1 MRPNFNYF
9 LPTALNVSRWLLII
23 IAFSWPT
30 TGMSA
35 QTDQAVDENGIYYSI
50 ITPDGNEVN
59 VSVLNKD
66 KTGMSPTGV
75 VIPKTFTDRSDTGT
89 GKTYTVVGISSQ
101 AFQNCAWV
109 TSLTIDAD
117 VPEIPSNA
125 FSGCTAL
132 TTVTI
137 NGTVPA
143 IGQSAF
149 KDCTAL
155 TTITGDGYEN
165 VTAIKSS
172 AFENCSALRGIHL
185 PPALS
190 VMGGSAFA
198 NCTSIETITL
208 PGSLGE
214 NTGASAF
221 LGCTGLREVIINEG
235 VAKLANNMFQRC
247 SSLAAPAFP
256 STITKVEA
264 SCFSECTSLGDLT
277 IYGSVTY
284 GGSVYADSKVT
295 SLSWPESA
303 FVPGAFMFKNC
314 AGITDVDLPGY
325 IESIPSSMFSNCP
338 DLVTVKL
345 NSGTKNIGGSA
356 FYFCP
361 NLTTLTLPSTLE
373 EINNQAFTSCT
384 ALTDFDLPAS
394 LKTIGQNSFSN
405 CTSLQHISLPVGL
418 ALGTSAF
425 AGTKLLS
432 ITFPDEPL
440 ASYSKSSFGSQNYIT
455 EFTVKGWMN
464 DMPKDF
470 LSFWNNL
477 ENLIIEEG
485 VEQLPEGFA
494 SNCPQLSSVS
504 LPSSLRTIG
513 IRSFAGTGSLKQI
526 SLPEGLVTIGENAF
540 QSSGLESVIFPS
552 TLTSLGAGSFQNSAL
567 LSVVFPSHL
576 TSIPNDC
583 FSGCSSLA
591 SVTLGETLKE
601 IGDRAFSTCSAL
613 TTIAFPSGLK
623 SIGANAFF
631 KTGLTEV
638 TLPAGVHV
646 GDEAFKQSDITA
658 INFPSEPCTFG
669 NYCFQNIGVTSIDLP
684 DWMTTVPPGFLQLC
698 GKLSTLILHEGLTD
712 IGNNA
717 LQSCALL
724 HDVDFPTTLINIGEY
739 AFSGCGI
746 ISNVNRNK
754 FGTVVL
760 SDGVTIGDNAFKD
773 TTVTEIIFRG
783 CPANFGNDIFKSV
796 STITNIVFPE
806 CLTEIPAGFCNNWKE
821 LTSVTLGP
829 NVTSIGDQAFQ
840 NCSRLTTVKYQGLP
854 EGIPAEGVMNLPPTL
869 LSIGKAAFKNT
880 AFTSINWPE
889 QKIEIA
895 AEAFSNSKLTSLEI
909 PRWMSPIPDK
919 CFYSSKNLATLTWE
933 PREGE
938 YATPLTVGNE
948 VFSYCESLSEINLP
962 DVETTYGKS
971 AFSNCKNAT
980 RINWPSKKQTFEGL
994 YTFGGC
1000 SNLLSVE
1007 LPDYVTSLPE
1017 SCFSGCTRLATVDM
1031 GNRLVS
1037 CGKEC
1042 FKQSGV
1048 ESIVWSPEIT
1058 TLDISCF
1065 EGCKNLVSVDVP
1077 GTISLIPQSC
1087 FFECTNLTDLTLAEG
1102 VTTIGV
1108 NAFKSNNINSLVTPS
1123 TLRNI
1128 HNSAFSRNKS
1138 MTTLT
1143 LNEGLELIDVSAFAF
1158 CESLKEVTLP
1168 STLQS
1173 VVNDKDK
1180 NGMGLTITYAG
1191 LRTSAFRDCLSLEK
1205 VRVLSPFITIPDEC
1219 FRNCTKLSSF
1229 VSQGDIYSVGSNAF
1243 VGCAMLSEFSFQG
1256 DGNIAFIGTG
1266 AFKGCSSLTGFPFIH
1281 YTCVYANA
1289 FQDCTS
1295 LEQLVMPEAPHWGYN
1310 TDGFNIAGSNVIGRN
1325 FAKGCTSLQSVIFP
1339 GTSPYFFLQGGD
1351 LADAPLKALSF
1362 CNATDI
1368 SVGHNN
1374 KPMTLV
1380 KYNNSGASVRAEKPK
1395 LIVRRG
1401 QKWKFFEQGYNQ
1413 FFDIIEQREPQAVL
1427 EGFIKSTFIP
1437 EENKNLYTAVLRWE
1451 APLSDL
1457 NPDGPTKVTVY
1468 RDNTPVG
1475 TMEFS
1480 QPRLET
1486 QEGRQVYAVDVKVNG
1501 TSQGTE
1507 LDYFCPATQSGK
1519 YEIYETQRISNG
1531 STIYFDAESEK
1542 RLGAIEKWGYESWMA
1557 IRDEFKSP
1565 SLDNPEEVPL
1575 SYEYHAVI
1583 DGFPYSVLVNNDN
1596 LEEGADGLLYHTE
1609 TRNSSQL
1616 APQKVTLST
1625 MMAVP
1630 SLDLST
1636 SFTTAQIMQDTD
1648 FRLAVSDASKFNKIA
1663 YAMDPSLVLKKYTQI
1678 NGTTAWVVTSVDLY
1692 QAADPHV
1699 RTAADSDLKLASKE
1713 INGNYAS
1720 SSITIPA
1727 GADPQPGKRYQTIL
1741 HSPAFGDF
1749 GSPVITLPQM
1759 PTIDATISVNTTEHM
1774 YADPMAHIYD
1784 GVGQL
1789 PVTATLTIENIDAS
1803 GMGYPDGT
1811 PARENWEIGIK
1822 RKIATT
1828 LKSSGR
1834 AATSAAPDREELV
1847 YHPAADATTN
1857 FLATNCHICKANDG
1871 IFTETDGNGRLIT
1884 RLVDTYDIPGD
1895 RDHTATYTPRVYV
1908 KVPRSY
1914 NPGVDRWLLAQTEVE
1929 GEKLTVTGLENV
1941 LAGSDADGDRVR
1953 YFDLN
1958 GFEVSEP
1965 VEGNIYIKV
1974 TASGSEK
1981 IVY

>member
-1 MRPNFNYF
+1 MRPNFNYVF
-9 LPTALNVSRWLLII
+9 PTALKVSRWLII
-23 IAFSWPT
+23 IAALFLST
-30 TGMSA
+30 VRMSA

-109 TSLTIDAD
+109 TSVTIDAD
-117 VPEIPSNA
+117 VPEISANA

-137 NGTVPA
+137 NGSVPA

-155 TTITGDGYEN
+155 TSISGEGYEN

-198 NCTSIETITL
+198 NCTSLETITL

-221 LGCTGLREVIINEG
+221 FGCTGLREVIINEG

-277 IYGSVTY
+277 IYGGVTY
-284 GGSVYADSKVT
+284 GGNAYADSRIT
-295 SLSWPESA
+295 SLSWPERA
-303 FVPGAFMFKNC
+303 FVPGTSMFKNC

-325 IESIPSSMFSNCP
+325 IETIPNSMFSNCP

-345 NSGTKNIGGSA
+345 NSGIKNIGGSA
-356 FYFCP
+356 FYVCP

-373 EINNQAFTSCT
+373 VINSQAFTSCT

-394 LKTIGQNSFSN
+394 LKTIGQHSFSN
-405 CTSLQHISLPVGL
+405 CTSLQHITLPGGA
-418 ALGTSAF
+418 ALGVSAF

-440 ASYSKSSFGSQNYIT
+440 ASYSKSSFGSQTYIT

-552 TLTSLGAGSFQNSAL
+552 TLTSLGAGSFKNSAL

-576 TSIPNDC
+576 TSIPNNC
-583 FSGCSSLA
+583 FSGCSSLS
-591 SVTLGETLKE
+591 SVTLGETLQE
-601 IGDRAFSTCSAL
+601 IGDQAFSNCSAL
-613 TTIAFPSGLK
+613 TTIDFPAGLK
-623 SIGANAFF
+623 SIGKDAFF

-638 TLPAGVHV
+638 SLPAGVHV
-646 GDEAFKQSDITA
+646 GDEAFRQSAITA

-669 NYCFQNIGVTSIDLP
+669 NNCFQHIGVTSIDLP
-684 DWMTTVPPGFLQLC
+684 DWMTTVPPGFLQQC
-698 GKLSTLILHEGLTD
+698 SKLTTLTLHEGLTE
-712 IGNNA
+712 IGDNA
-717 LQSCALL
+717 FQGCILL
-724 HDVDFPTTLINIGEY
+724 HDVDFPSTLINIGEY
-739 AFSGCGI
+739 AFSSCGI
-746 ISNVNRNK
+746 ISSSNRIK
-754 FGTVVL
+754 FGRVVL
-760 SDGVTIGDNAFKD
+760 SEGVTIGDNAFNG
-773 TTVTEIIFRG
+773 TTVTEIVFRG
-783 CPANFGNDIFKSV
+783 CPANFGNDIFKAV

-806 CLTEIPAGFCNNWKE
+806 CLTEIPAGFCNNWTE
-821 LTSVTLGP
+821 LASVTLGP
-829 NVTSIGDQAFQ
+829 NVSSIGDQAFL
-840 NCSRLTTVKYQGLP
+840 NCSKLTTVKYQGLP
-854 EGIPAEGVMNLPPTL
+854 EGIPTEGIMNLPPTL

-938 YATPLTVGNE
+938 YATPLAVGNE
-948 VFSYCESLSEINLP
+948 AFSYSIISEINLP
-962 DVETTYGKS
+962 DVETTYGNS
-971 AFSNCKNAT
+971 VFGNCSKAT
-980 RINWPSKKQTFEGL
+980 HINWPSKKQTFNG
-994 YTFGGC
+994 YFTFGQC

-1007 LPDYVTSLPE
+1007 LPDYMTSLPE
-1017 SCFSGCTRLATVDM
+1017 RCFEQCTRLATVDM
-1031 GNRLVS
+1031 GKGLTS
-1037 CGKEC
+1037 CGKGC
-1042 FKQSGV
+1042 FQQSGV

-1058 TLDISCF
+1058 TLGENCF
-1065 EGCKNLVSVDVP
+1065 KDCKKLISVDVP
-1077 GTISLIPQSC
+1077 GTIAIIPRNC
-1087 FFECTNLTDLTLAEG
+1087 FYNCTNLTNLTLAEG
-1102 VTTIGV
+1102 ITKIDSG
-1108 NAFKSNNINSLVTPS
+1108 AFQNDNISTLTTPS
-1123 TLRNI
+1123 TLRFI
-1128 HNSAFSRNKS
+1128 NSGAFSYNRG
-1138 MTTLT
+1138 MTALT
-1143 LNEGLELIDVSAFAF
+1143 LNEGLELIDLGAFAY
-1158 CESLKEVTLP
+1158 CESLKEVVIP
-1168 STLQS
+1168 STVQS
-1173 VVNDKDK
+1173 VVTDNDKK
-1180 NGMGLTITYAG
+1180 QRYLQITYAG
-1191 LRTSAFRDCLSLEK
+1191 VSNGAFRYCSSLEK
-1205 VRVLSPFITIPDEC
+1205 VTILSPFITIPDQC
-1219 FRNCTKLSSF
+1219 FENCPKLSSF
-1229 VSQGDIYSVGSNAF
+1229 ISQGDIYAIGSSAF
-1243 VGCAMLSEFSFQG
+1243 HGDAMLSEFSFQG
-1256 DGNIAFIGTG
+1256 DDNIAFICAN
-1266 AFKGCSSLTGFPFIH
+1266 AFNGCSSLTEFPFMH
-1281 YTCVYANA
+1281 NTCVSGNA

-1295 LEQLVMPEAPHWGYN
+1295 LKQLVMPEASHWGKN
-1310 TDGFNIAGSNVIGRN
+1310 TGDFNIAGPNVIGRN

-1630 SLDLST
+1630 SLDLSA

-1678 NGTTAWVVTSVDLY
+1678 NGTTAWVITSVDLY

-1749 GSPVITLPQM
+1749 GSPVITLPEM

-1803 GMGYPDGT
+1803 GMGYPEGT

-1834 AATSAAPDREELV
+1834 AAASAAPDREELV
-1847 YHPAADATTN
+1847 FHPAADATTN

-1871 IFTETDGNGRLIT
+1871 IFTETDGDGRQIT
-1884 RLVDTYDIPGD
+1884 RFVDTYDIPGD

-1914 NPGVDRWLLAQTEVE
+1914 NPGEDRWLLAQTEVE
-1929 GEKLTVTGLENV
+1929 GAKLTVTGLENV
-1941 LAGSDADGDRVR
+1941 LAGSDADEGRVR

-1958 GFEVSEP
+1958 GFDVSEP
-1965 VEGNIYIKV
+1965 AEGNIYIKV

>member
-1 MRPNFNYF
+1 MRPNVNYVF
-9 LPTALNVSRWLLII
+9 PTALKVSRWLLII
-23 IAFSWPT
+23 AALFLST
-30 TGMSA
+30 VRMSA

-66 KTGMSPTGV
+66 KTGISPTGV

-109 TSLTIDAD
+109 TSVTIDAD

-155 TTITGDGYEN
+155 TTITGEGYEN

-172 AFENCSALRGIHL
+172 AFENCSALHGIHL
-185 PPALS
+185 PPSLS
-190 VMGGSAFA
+190 AMGNSAFS
-198 NCTSIETITL
+198 NCISIETITL

-214 NTGASAF
+214 NTGVSAF
-221 LGCTGLREVIINEG
+221 FGCTGLREVIIDEG
-235 VAKLANNMFQRC
+235 VAKLANNMFKRC

-277 IYGSVTY
+277 VYGGVTY
-284 GGSVYADSKVT
+284 GASVYADSKVT

-303 FVPGAFMFKNC
+303 FVPGASMFKNC

-325 IESIPSSMFSNCP
+325 IETIPNSMFSNCP

-356 FYFCP
+356 FYVCP

-373 EINNQAFTSCT
+373 EINDQAFTSCM

-394 LKTIGQNSFSN
+394 LKKIGQNSFSN
-405 CTSLQHISLPVGL
+405 CTSLQHITLPGGL
-418 ALGTSAF
+418 ALGANAF
-425 AGTKLLS
+425 AETKFLS

-440 ASYSKSSFGSQNYIT
+440 ASYNKSSFGSQGYIT

-470 LSFWNNL
+470 LSFWSSL

-494 SNCPQLSSVS
+494 SNCSKLSSVL

-513 IRSFAGTGSLKQI
+513 MRSFTGTGNLKHI
-526 SLPEGLVTIGENAF
+526 SLPEGLVTIGEKSF
-540 QSSGLESVIFPS
+540 QQSGLESVLFPS

-583 FSGCSSLA
+583 FSGCSNLA

-601 IGDRAFSTCSAL
+601 IGDRAFSNCSVL
-613 TTIAFPSGLK
+613 TTISFPSGLK

-638 TLPAGVHV
+638 TLPVGVHV
-646 GDEAFKQSDITA
+646 GDEAFKQSAITA

-669 NYCFQNIGVTSIDLP
+669 NNCFQNIGVTSIDLP

-698 GKLSTLILHEGLTD
+698 SKLSNLILHEGLTD

-717 LQSCALL
+717 FQSCVLL
-724 HDVDFPTTLINIGEY
+724 HDVDFPSTLINIGEY
-739 AFSGCGI
+739 AFAGCGI
-746 ISNVNRNK
+746 GNGNPNK
-754 FGTVVL
+754 FGRVVL
-760 SDGVTIGDNAFKD
+760 SEGVTICDNAFNG

-806 CLTEIPAGFCNNWKE
+806 CLTEIPAGFCNYWTE

-829 NVTSIGDQAFQ
+829 NVTSIGDKAFQ
-840 NCSRLTTVKYQGLP
+840 NCSKLTTVKYQGLP
-854 EGIPAEGVMNLPPTL
+854 EGTPTEGVLNLPPTL
-869 LSIGKAAFKNT
+869 LSIGKAAFQKT

-895 AEAFSNSKLTSLEI
+895 AEAFSNSELTSLEI

-919 CFYSSKNLATLTWE
+919 CFYSSKKLATLTWE

-948 VFSYCESLSEINLP
+948 AFSYSIISEINLP
-962 DVETTYGKS
+962 DVETTYGNS
-971 AFSNCKNAT
+971 VFGNCSKAT
-980 RINWPSKKQTFEGL
+980 RINWPSKKQTFEG
-994 YTFGGC
+994 YFTFGSC
-1000 SNLLSVE
+1000 TNLLSVE

-1017 SCFSGCTRLATVDM
+1017 RCFENCSGLTTVDM
-1031 GNRLVS
+1031 GNGLVS
-1037 CGKEC
+1037 CGDGC

-1048 ESIVWSPEIT
+1048 ESIVWSSEIT
-1058 TLDISCF
+1058 TLGKNCF
-1065 EGCKNLVSVDVP
+1065 EGCKKLVTVDVP
-1077 GTISLIPQSC
+1077 GTIAVIPQSC
-1087 FFECTNLTDLTLAEG
+1087 FYQCTNLTNLTLAEG
-1102 VTTIGV
+1102 ITTIDSG
-1108 NAFKSNNINSLVTPS
+1108 AFQNDNINSLTTPS
-1123 TLRNI
+1123 TLRTI
-1128 HNSAFSRNKS
+1128 KSSAFSNNKG
-1138 MTTLT
+1138 MTDLT
-1143 LNEGLELIDVSAFAF
+1143 LNEGLELIDAGAFAY
-1158 CESLKEVTLP
+1158 CESLKEVVIP
-1168 STLQS
+1168 STIQA
-1173 VVNDKDK
+1173 VVTEQNKLERTLRYTSSGLS
-1180 NGMGLTITYAG
+1180 NG
-1191 LRTSAFRDCLSLEK
+1191 AFRYCSSLEK
-1205 VRVLSPFITIPDEC
+1205 VTVLSPFIIIPDFC
-1219 FRNCTKLSSF
+1219 FEHCPELYSF
-1229 VSQGDIYSVGSNAF
+1229 ISQGEIYSIGSQSF
-1243 VGCAMLSEFSFQG
+1243 QGCAMLSEFSFQG
-1256 DGNIAFIGTG
+1256 DDSIAFIGAN
-1266 AFKGCSSLTGFPFIH
+1266 AFNGCSSLTEFPFMRN
-1281 YTCVYANA
+1281 TCVFQNA

-1295 LEQLVMPEAPHWGYN
+1295 LKQLLMPEAPHWGRNVY
-1310 TDGFNIAGSNVIGRN
+1310 GFNIAQPNVIARN

-1351 LADAPLKALSF
+1351 LANAPLKALSF

-1368 SVGHNN
+1368 SLGHNN
-1374 KPMTLV
+1374 SETTLP
-1380 KYNNSGASVRAEKPK
+1380 KYNNSGASERAEKPK

-1413 FFDIIEQREPQAVL
+1413 LFDIIEQREPQAIL

-1457 NPDGPTKVTVY
+1457 NPNGPTKVTVY

-1507 LDYFCPATQSGK
+1507 LDYFCPATKSGQ

-1542 RLGAIEKWGYESWMA
+1542 RLSAIEKWGYESWMA
-1557 IRDEFKSP
+1557 ILDEFKSP

-1583 DGFPYSVLVNNDN
+1583 DGFPYTVLVNNDN

-1616 APQKVTLST
+1616 TPQKVTLNT

-1630 SLDLST
+1630 SLDLSA
-1636 SFTTAQIMQDTD
+1636 SFTTAQIMKDTN

-1749 GSPVITLPQM
+1749 GSPVITLPEM

-1803 GMGYPDGT
+1803 GMGYPEGT

-1834 AATSAAPDREELV
+1834 AAASAVPDREELV
-1847 YHPAADATTN
+1847 FHPAADATTN

-1871 IFTETDGNGRLIT
+1871 IFTETDGDGRQIT
-1884 RLVDTYDIPGD
+1884 RFVDTYDIPGD
-1895 RDHTATYTPRVYV
+1895 RDHTATYTTRVYV

-1914 NPGVDRWLLAQTEVE
+1914 NPGEDRWLLAQTEVE
-1929 GEKLTVTGLENV
+1929 GAKLTVTGLENV
-1941 LAGSDADGDRVR
+1941 LAGSDADEGRVR

-1958 GFEVSEP
+1958 GLEVSEP